1 MVGKYV
7 ENEKISFEKLIGMY
21 EENPEISKI
30 IVQKTKEGMT
40 CRRNK
45 DIIYINTDKE
55 SDEIISIIAGSKK
68 VVLEEPEKEKIEEN
82 IHIDSEILE
91 SLKLFENNEDA
102 RVIRRPTANRKQR
115 FTFKNVKMNVN
126 ELLAKLD
133 ILKKEEPEKFEK
145 VSSNLKDKIREVI
158 EKGKVYI
165 SLGLAALALIGIGIG
180 IGVNIDKPDNNKTTN
195 PTEFVETTDEKQTET
210 EDMTKE
216 TQNEIDTISEVEED
230 FIKDYLEAYNEKYGT
245 EYSEAELLVTNLSGT
260 SIYQLDDGRKV
271 TRGNLP
277 YETKELLSQIGE
289 YESVNM
295 YSDVIQVLLPSGT
308 ILGTYNISTGE
319 FLYSGNQLDDLK
331 DENFNE
337 PTLEDLGIDS
347 NKLGAAARVLLS
359 RGVEDEQSINERIDD
374 YNNIDEER

>member
-1 MVGKYV
+1 
-7 ENEKISFEKLIGMY
+7 
-21 EENPEISKI
+21 
-30 IVQKTKEGMT
+30 
-40 CRRNK
+40 
-45 DIIYINTDKE
+45 
-55 SDEIISIIAGSKK
+55 
-68 VVLEEPEKEKIEEN
+68 
-82 IHIDSEILE
+82 
-91 SLKLFENNEDA
+91 
-102 RVIRRPTANRKQR
+102 
-115 FTFKNVKMNVN
+115 MNVN

-145 VSSNLKDKIREVI
+145 VSSNLKDKIREAI

-165 SLGLAALALIGIGIG
+165 SLGLAALALIGIGIS
-180 IGVNIDKPDNNKTTN
+180 IGVNMDKPDNNKTTN
-195 PTEFVETTDEKQTET
+195 LTEFVETTHEKQTET

-260 SIYQLDDGRKV
+260 SIYQLEDGRKV

-277 YETKELLSQIGE
+277 YETKEVLSQIGE

-295 YSDVIQVLLPSGT
+295 YSDVIQVLLPNGT
-308 ILGTYNISTGE
+308 VLGTYNVSTGE

-359 RGVEDEQSINERIDD
+359 RGVEDEQSINERIND